1 MKNADLFYGFNSI
14 CIVKGIRPKLTF
26 MSTEQEYMSAICARG
41 ASPSKTFWQ
50 GILTACMT
58 DHTHADS
65 AIRGSQ
71 PRRISSDTN
80 QFMMSRIVHIAAR
93 YFHWEMNFLSTWHT
107 LMRMKISVNLMVSV
121 DQSLPAVYMTVR
133 DGNSKISHQCFKGS
147 LFDPFYHDQL

>member
-1 MKNADLFYGFNSI
+1 MLPSDFISVESICALSSEKRWSLYGFNSV

-58 DHTHADS
+58 DHTHADT

-80 QFMMSRIVHIAAR
+80 QYIMSRIVHIAAR

-121 DQSLPAVYMTVR
+121 IPRTSLNRSFYNR
-133 DGNSKISHQCFKGS
+133 GS
-147 LFDPFYHDQL
+147 CI